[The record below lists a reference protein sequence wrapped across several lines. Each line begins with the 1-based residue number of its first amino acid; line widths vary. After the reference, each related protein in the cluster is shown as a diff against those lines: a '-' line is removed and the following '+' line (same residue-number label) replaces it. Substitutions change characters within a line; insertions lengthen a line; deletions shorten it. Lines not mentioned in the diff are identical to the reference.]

1 MIVVR
6 AEYVIGN
13 LLIALAEKGI
23 CEVSVS
29 QIYEFGAAL
38 QHGPFSDVSVFI
50 RHNYQELVF
59 EADQT
64 PFFNLYKRETYYVR
78 IAEGISLNEVKAR
91 YMGYMPPEVLAEIY
105 QMARK
110 MVHEILNGHGDL
122 VGFQTIL
129 NKEDGCNNLLQKDWD
144 RNRFGWRWFPSSKE

>member
-23 CEVSVS
+23 CEVSVF

-129 NKEDGCNNLLQKDWD
+129 NKEDK
-144 RNRFGWRWFPSSKE
+144 K

>member
-1 MIVVR
+1 MVVVR
-6 AEYVIGN
+6 AEYIIGN

-38 QHGPFSDVSVFI
+38 QHGPFSDVSALI

-64 PFFNLYKRETYYVR
+64 PFFDLCERETYYVR
-78 IAEGISLNEVKAR
+78 IAEGVSLDEVKAR
-91 YMGYMPPEVLAEIY
+91 YMGYMPPEVFAEIY

-110 MVHEILNGHGDL
+110 MVHEMLNSHGDL

-129 NKEDGCNNLLQKDWD
+129 NKGDK
-144 RNRFGWRWFPSSKE
+144 K